1 MMLWSFLRVYL
12 HCILFLDV
20 QHLIYHLILHREVAD
35 LLSISQYFYHQ
46 SFHLLLSMVIAYHL
60 AITNAFYEQIKM
72 VYDNNWMLYVIILLF
87 SDLNVLN
94 LHFVIIL
101 NDVLV
106 VMILHLISHFLLVF
120 LDIFNEFGFF
130 IASLHEGYAEHM
142 ESAVFEMIS
151 HNPLFGVVV
160 QEIQEL
166 GWESLAFENRNEQPL
181 V

>member
-60 AITNAFYEQIKM
+60 AITNASYEQIKT

-94 LHFVIIL
+94 LHFVIIR

-120 LDIFNEFGFF
+120 LDLLFYFCF
-130 IASLHEGYAEHM
+130 IMGILCQSSQGCPFKSRYLEYAAIY
-142 ESAVFEMIS
+142 SPWIA
-151 HNPLFGVVV
+151 
-160 QEIQEL
+160 
-166 GWESLAFENRNEQPL
+166 
-181 V
+181 